1 MLMTDVLKCHKERL
15 AAAARWDYADRMD
28 LKQRA
33 GEAAMAFVRDGM
45 ALGLGTG
52 STTRYFID
60 AVGAAVREGRLKNIR
75 GVPTSIRSEE
85 QARGLGIPLATLAE
99 CPRLDVA
106 VDGADEVDPRLNLT
120 KGLGGALLREKI
132 IAQAAAMFVVIAD
145 ASKDVPRLG
154 TKAPLPVEVV
164 PFAHE
169 AQALFLRSLGCEP
182 ALRKAPDGKSYVTD
196 NANYIYDCRFTN
208 GIDNPERLAD
218 ALKRRAGIVEHG
230 LFLNMASVVL
240 LAGAERVEERRR

>member
-1 MLMTDVLKCHKERL
+1 
-15 AAAARWDYADRMD
+15 MD

-52 STTRYFID
+52 STTRFFID
-60 AVGAAVREGRLKNIR
+60 AVGAAVRAGRLKNIR

-85 QARGLGIPLATLAE
+85 QARSLGIPLTTLAE

-106 VDGADEVDPRLNLT
+106 VDGADEVDPQLDLT

-132 IAQAAAMFVVIAD
+132 VAQAAAMFVVIAD
-145 ASKDVPRLG
+145 ASKNVPRLG

-169 AQALFLRSLGCEP
+169 VQALFLRTLGCEP
-182 ALRKAPDGKSYVTD
+182 ALRRAPDGKTYVTD
-196 NANYIYDCRFTN
+196 NGNYIYDCRFAN
-208 GIDNPERLAD
+208 GIDDPARLAE
-218 ALKRRAGIVEHG
+218 ALSQRAGIVEHG
-230 LFLNMASVVL
+230 LFLDTASVVL
-240 LAGAERVEERRR
+240 LAHPDRVEERRR

>member
-1 MLMTDVLKCHKERL
+1 MLH
-15 AAAARWDYADRMD
+15 RMD
-28 LKQRA
+28 VKQRA

-52 STTRYFID
+52 STTRFFID
-60 AVGAAVREGRLKNIR
+60 TVGAAVRAGRLKNIR

-85 QARGLGIPLATLAE
+85 QARALGIPLTTLAE

-106 VDGADEVDPRLNLT
+106 VDGADEVDPALNLT

-132 IAQAAAMFVVIAD
+132 VAQAAATFVVIAD
-145 ASKDVPRLG
+145 SSKDVPRLG

-169 AQALFLRSLGCEP
+169 VQALFLRTLGAEP
-182 ALRKAPDGKSYVTD
+182 ALRAAPDGKTYVTD
-196 NANYIYDCRFTN
+196 NGNYIYDCRFAR
-208 GIDNPERLAD
+208 GIEDPEQLAE
-218 ALKRRAGIVEHG
+218 ALSRRAGIVEHG

-240 LAGAERVEERRR
+240 LAGADRVEERRR